1 MILWVDAQLSPY
13 LAAWITESL
22 GIEAR
27 SVSDLGLLR
36 ANDRHIFQ
44 AAREAGAILIT
55 KDSDFLSLIATPLTP
70 G

>member
-1 MILWVDAQLSPY
+1 MILWVDAQLSPH

-27 SVSDLGLLR
+27 SISDLGLLR
-36 ANDRHIFQ
+36 ANDRQIFQ

-55 KDSDFLSLIATPLTP
+55 KD
-70 G
+70 